1 MTRATQ
7 FFYLITKLKQENS
20 NLIQPNGKAVHIH
33 QIVGCLPFVSI
44 KTIPI
49 VVYLVLEYLRR
60 FL

>member
-33 QIVGCLPFVSI
+33 QIVG
-44 KTIPI
+44 
-49 VVYLVLEYLRR
+49 
-60 FL
+60 